1 MSLLAWLL
9 CLLLPARVMA
19 ETDVVD
25 GIWYDFNTSTKTAS
39 VVQWSSTEYAGDIVI
54 PSTVAYGSVP
64 YTVASIG
71 SKAFYLCH
79 SLTSVTI
86 PESVTSILDQAFY
99 GCSGLTSLTIPKSVT
114 SIGRLAFNGC
124 RGLTS
129 LTIPKSVTSIGY
141 HAFSGCSGLTSIVV
155 ESGNPVYDSRENC
168 NALIETS
175 SKQLLV
181 GCKNTVIPN
190 SVTSI
195 GDQAFYGCSGL
206 TSITIPEGVTS
217 IGFYAFYGCS
227 HLATVNLSRSV
238 TSIGWYAFYACPITS
253 ITIPERVTEIAYG
266 SFWDCK
272 SLTSV
277 TLPSSVASIGD
288 MAFNGCSALTSVII
302 ENPTP
307 VSITSDV
314 FTNRANATLYVPAG
328 SKAAYEAADYWKEF
342 KAIVE
347 MAPLETFAVMLDGV
361 EQTLE
366 GKWVVSDD
374 TDFIVSSSVYYRVT
388 GRKARSMGD
397 VNSDGKIT
405 IADVTALVNVILGHG
420 SVGPAVIY
428 EVERAEE

>member
-141 HAFSGCSGLTSIVV
+141 HAFS
-155 ESGNPVYDSRENC
+155 
-168 NALIETS
+168 
-175 SKQLLV
+175 
-181 GCKNTVIPN
+181 
-190 SVTSI
+190 
-195 GDQAFYGCSGL
+195 GCSGL

>member
-1 MSLLAWLL
+1 
-9 CLLLPARVMA
+9 
-19 ETDVVD
+19 
-25 GIWYDFNTSTKTAS
+25 
-39 VVQWSSTEYAGDIVI
+39 
-54 PSTVAYGSVP
+54 
-64 YTVASIG
+64 
-71 SKAFYLCH
+71 
-79 SLTSVTI
+79 
-86 PESVTSILDQAFY
+86 
-99 GCSGLTSLTIPKSVT
+99 
-114 SIGRLAFNGC
+114 
-124 RGLTS
+124 
-129 LTIPKSVTSIGY
+129 
-141 HAFSGCSGLTSIVV
+141 
-155 ESGNPVYDSRENC
+155 
-168 NALIETS
+168 
-175 SKQLLV
+175 
-181 GCKNTVIPN
+181 
-190 SVTSI
+190 
-195 GDQAFYGCSGL
+195 
-206 TSITIPEGVTS
+206 
-217 IGFYAFYGCS
+217 
-227 HLATVNLSRSV
+227 
-238 TSIGWYAFYACPITS
+238 
-253 ITIPERVTEIAYG
+253 
-266 SFWDCK
+266 
-272 SLTSV
+272 
-277 TLPSSVASIGD
+277 

-428 EVERAEE
+428 DVERE